1 VPICL
6 GMERRPTPY
15 DHLSHDQLIDL
26 VVERDVRIRELEAQN
41 RALTARVA
49 ELEAENRALRARMT
63 ELESQVQRLLEKLGN
78 PPTPGNSSLP
88 RSQGRKANRP
98 DREPKAKPPRRG
110 FHRRELHPD
119 PDAVVDCRPE
129 RCRHCGGAAL
139 TKVGIESYDHH
150 ELVPRPVL
158 VTRVN
163 LGVCACAR
171 CGRRT
176 TAEPPAGME
185 ELIGGRLR
193 AFTVL
198 LRHHTDVPYA
208 RLRTLLDE
216 VFGLRL
222 SHGYLVATIDT
233 AAAAMA
239 PAAQDIREAVRTA
252 PVVLSDETGLR
263 VDGRNAW
270 AWVFRTPWDILF
282 LVDRRRAKTVV
293 AELMAGHQP
302 EAWVSDRGPAQGGHA
317 AERQA
322 CLAHLV
328 RDCRKAEEL
337 GDTTFAPAL
346 KAVLATILRHDARK
360 PAWADSTL
368 ALRLGEVERR
378 LDAVTAIEAR
388 HREGEKLRRWVKAH
402 RAELTLCLRRRDV
415 PATNNASERALRPF
429 VTARKVFGCAR
440 SKEGA
445 DAMAVIRSVLMT
457 ARARGLQV
465 MDALAIALAGG
476 ILPPGDRP
484 APA

>member
-1 VPICL
+1 
-6 GMERRPTPY
+6 
-15 DHLSHDQLIDL
+15 
-26 VVERDVRIRELEAQN
+26 
-41 RALTARVA
+41 
-49 ELEAENRALRARMT
+49 MT
-63 ELESQVQRLLEKLGN
+63 ELESQIQRLLEKLGN
-78 PPTPGNSSLP
+78 PPTPDNSSLP
-88 RSQGRKANRP
+88 PSQGKRPNRP

-110 FHRRELHPD
+110 FHRRALHPN
-119 PDAVVDCRPE
+119 PDAVVDCRPDV
-129 RCRHCGGAAL
+129 CRHCGNAAL
-139 TKVGIESYDHH
+139 TPVGTESYDHH
-150 ELVPRPVL
+150 QLVAKPVL

-185 ELIGGRLR
+185 ELTGGRLR

-198 LRHHTDVPYA
+198 LRHYTDVPYA
-208 RLRTLLDE
+208 RLRALLDQ
-216 VFGLRL
+216 VFDVRL
-222 SHGYLVATIDT
+222 SQGYVVSLIDT

-239 PAAQDIREAVRTA
+239 PAVADIRMSIRTA

-263 VDGRNAW
+263 VDGRNG
-270 AWVFRTPWDILF
+270 WVWLFRTPWDILF
-282 LVDRRRAKTVV
+282 LVDRRRAKAVV
-293 AELMAGHQP
+293 AELLAGARP

-337 GDTTFAPAL
+337 GDTAFAPVL
-346 KAVLATILRHDARK
+346 KAVLEIILRHDARK

-378 LDAVTAIEAR
+378 LDAVTAIAAR

-402 RAELTLCLRRRDV
+402 RAELTLCLRRRNV

-476 ILPPGDRP
+476 MLPLGDRP
-484 APA
+484 ATA

>member
-15 DHLSHDQLIDL
+15 DRLSHDQLIDL
-26 VVERDVRIRELEAQN
+26 VVERDVRIWELEAQN

-49 ELEAENRALRARMT
+49 ELEAENHALRARMT

-78 PPTPGNSSLP
+78 PPTPDNSSLP
-88 RSQGRKANRP
+88 PSQGKKPNRP
-98 DREPKAKPPRRG
+98 DRESKAKPPRRG
-110 FHRRELHPD
+110 FHRRELCPN
-119 PDAVVDCRPE
+119 PDAVVDRRPDA
-129 RCRHCGGAAL
+129 CRHCGSAAL
-139 TKVGIESYDHH
+139 TPVGTESHDHH
-150 ELVPRPVL
+150 ELVARPVL

-176 TAEPPAGME
+176 TAAPPAGME

-198 LRHHTDVPYA
+198 LRHYTDVPYA
-208 RLRTLLDE
+208 RLRALLDE
-216 VFGLRL
+216 VFDVRL
-222 SHGYLVATIDT
+222 SQGHVVSLIDD
-233 AAAAMA
+233 AAAALT
-239 PAAQDIREAVRTA
+239 PAVADIRTSIRTA

-263 VDGRNAW
+263 IDGKNG
-270 AWVFRTPWDILF
+270 WVWLFRTPWDILF
-282 LVDRRRAKTVV
+282 LVDRRRAKAVV
-293 AELMAGHQP
+293 AELLAGARP

-337 GDTTFAPAL
+337 GDTAFAP
-346 KAVLATILRHDARK
+346 VLRAILETILRHDARK
-360 PAWADSTL
+360 PEWADATL

-378 LDAVTAIEAR
+378 LDAVAAIAAG
-388 HREGEKLRRWVKAH
+388 HRKGEKLRRWVKAH

-415 PATNNASERALRPF
+415 PATNNASERAIRPF

-445 DAMAVIRSVLMT
+445 DAMAAIRSVLTT
-457 ARARGLQV
+457 AKARGLRV
-465 MDALAIALAGG
+465 MDALAVALAGG

-484 APA
+484 ATA

>member
-1 VPICL
+1 
-6 GMERRPTPY
+6 MERRPTPY
-15 DHLSHDQLIDL
+15 DHLSHDQLIDR

-78 PPTPGNSSLP
+78 PPTPDNSSLP
-88 RSQGRKANRP
+88 PSQGKKPNRP

-110 FHRRELHPD
+110 FHRRELCPN
-119 PDAVVDCRPE
+119 PDAVVDCRPDV
-129 RCRHCGGAAL
+129 CRHCGNAAL
-139 TKVGIESYDHH
+139 TPVGTESYDHH
-150 ELVPRPVL
+150 ELVAKPVL

-163 LGVCACAR
+163 LGVRACAR

-185 ELIGGRLR
+185 ELTGGRLR

-198 LRHHTDVPYA
+198 LRHYTDVPYA
-208 RLRTLLDE
+208 RLRALLDE
-216 VFGLRL
+216 VFDVRL
-222 SHGYLVATIDT
+222 SQGYVVSLIDD
-233 AAAAMA
+233 AAAALA
-239 PAAQDIREAVRTA
+239 PAVADIRTSIRTA

-263 VDGRNAW
+263 VDGRNG
-270 AWVFRTPWDILF
+270 WVWLFRTPWDILF
-282 LVDRRRAKTVV
+282 LVDRRRAKAVV
-293 AELMAGHQP
+293 AELLASARP

-337 GDTTFAPAL
+337 GDTAFAPAL
-346 KAVLATILRHDARK
+346 KAVLEIILRHDARK

-415 PATNNASERALRPF
+415 PATNNVSERALRPF

-465 MDALAIALAGG
+465 MDALAITLAGG
-476 ILPPGDRP
+476 MLPLGDRP
-484 APA
+484 ATA

>member
-41 RALTARVA
+41 RALTVRVA

-63 ELESQVQRLLEKLGN
+63 ELESQIQRLLEKLGN
-78 PPTPGNSSLP
+78 PPTPDNASLP
-88 RSQGRKANRP
+88 PSQGKRPNRP
-98 DREPKAKPPRRG
+98 DRAPKAKPPRRG
-110 FHRRELHPD
+110 FHRRALHPN
-119 PDAVVDCRPE
+119 PDAVVDCRPDV
-129 RCRHCGGAAL
+129 CRHCGNAAL
-139 TKVGIESYDHH
+139 TPVGTESYDHH
-150 ELVPRPVL
+150 QLVAKPVL

-185 ELIGGRLR
+185 ELTGGRLR

-198 LRHHTDVPYA
+198 LRHDTDVPYA
-208 RLRTLLDE
+208 RLRALLDQ
-216 VFGLRL
+216 VFDVRL
-222 SHGYLVATIDT
+222 SQGYVVSLIDT

-239 PAAQDIREAVRTA
+239 PAVADIRMSIRTA

-263 VDGRNAW
+263 VDGRNG
-270 AWVFRTPWDILF
+270 WVWLFRTPWDILF
-282 LVDRRRAKTVV
+282 LVDRRRAKAVV
-293 AELMAGHQP
+293 AELLAGARP

-337 GDTTFAPAL
+337 GDTAFAPVL
-346 KAVLATILRHDARK
+346 KAVLEIILRHDARK

-368 ALRLGEVERR
+368 ARRLGEVERR
-378 LDAVTAIEAR
+378 LDAVTAIAAR

-402 RAELTLCLRRRDV
+402 RAELTLCLRRRNV

-476 ILPPGDRP
+476 MLPLGDRP
-484 APA
+484 ATA

>member
-1 VPICL
+1 
-6 GMERRPTPY
+6 MERRPTPY

-78 PPTPGNSSLP
+78 PPTPDNSSLP
-88 RSQGRKANRP
+88 PSQGKKPNRP

-110 FHRRELHPD
+110 FHRRELCPN
-119 PDAVVDCRPE
+119 PDAVVDRRPDV
-129 RCRHCGGAAL
+129 CRHCGSAAL
-139 TKVGIESYDHH
+139 TPVGTESYDHH
-150 ELVPRPVL
+150 ELVARPVL

-163 LGVCACAR
+163 RGVCACAR
-171 CGRRT
+171 CGRQT

-198 LRHHTDVPYA
+198 LRHYTDVPYA
-208 RLRTLLDE
+208 RLRAMLDE
-216 VFGLRL
+216 VFDVRL
-222 SHGYLVATIDT
+222 SQGDVVSLIDD
-233 AAAAMA
+233 AAAALA
-239 PAAQDIREAVRTA
+239 PAVADIRTSIRAA
-252 PVVLSDETGLR
+252 PVVMSDETGLR
-263 VDGRNAW
+263 IDGKNG
-270 AWVFRTPWDILF
+270 WVWLFRTPWDILF
-282 LVDRRRAKTVV
+282 LVDRRRAKAAV
-293 AELMAGHQP
+293 AELLAGARP
-302 EAWVSDRGPAQGGHA
+302 EAWVSDRGPVQGGHA

-337 GDTTFAPAL
+337 GDTAFAPAL
-346 KAVLATILRHDARK
+346 RAILETILRHDARK

-378 LDAVTAIEAR
+378 LDAVAAIAAG

-415 PATNNASERALRPF
+415 PATNNVSERALRPF

-445 DAMAVIRSVLMT
+445 DAMAAIRSVLTT
-457 ARARGLQV
+457 AKARGLRV
-465 MDALAIALAGG
+465 MDALAVALAGG

-484 APA
+484 ATA

>member
-1 VPICL
+1 
-6 GMERRPTPY
+6 MERRPTPY
-15 DHLSHDQLIDL
+15 DDLSREQLIEL
-26 VVERDVRIRELEAQN
+26 VVERDATIAALNAWVAALEEQVR
-41 RALTARVA
+41 
-49 ELEAENRALRARMT
+49 
-63 ELESQVQRLLEKLGN
+63 RLLERLGV
-78 PPTPGNSSLP
+78 PPTPDNSGTP
-88 RSQGRKANRP
+88 PSQGKKANRP
-98 DREPKAKPPRRG
+98 DRAPQAKPPRRG
-110 FHRRELHPD
+110 FHRRELHPN
-119 PDAVVDCRPE
+119 PDAVVDRRPDV
-129 RCRHCGGAAL
+129 CRHCGSAAL
-139 TKVGIESYDHH
+139 TPVGTTSYDHH

-163 LGVCACAR
+163 LGVCACGR

-198 LRHHTDVPYA
+198 LRHDTDVPYA
-208 RLRTLLDE
+208 RLRTMLDE

-222 SHGYLVATIDT
+222 SQGYLVATIDT
-233 AAAAMA
+233 AAAALA
-239 PAAQDIREAVRTA
+239 PAAQDIRAAVRTA
-252 PVVLSDETGLR
+252 PVVMSDETGLR
-263 VDGRNAW
+263 VDGKNGW

-282 LVDRRRAKTVV
+282 LVDRRRAKAVV
-293 AELMAGHQP
+293 EGLLAGARP

-328 RDCRKAEEL
+328 RDCRKAEQL
-337 GDTTFAPAL
+337 GDTAFAPAL
-346 KAVLATILRHDARK
+346 KAVLETILRCDARK

-368 ALRLGEVERR
+368 ALRLGAIERR

-476 ILPPGDRP
+476 ILPPGNRP
-484 APA
+484 ATA

>member
-1 VPICL
+1 
-6 GMERRPTPY
+6 MEPRPTPY
-15 DHLSHDQLIDL
+15 DHLSRDQLIAL

-78 PPTPGNSSLP
+78 PPTPANSSLP
-88 RSQGRKANRP
+88 PAQGKKPNRP

-110 FHRRELHPD
+110 FHRRELCPD
-119 PDAVVDCRPE
+119 PDAVVDRRPDV
-129 RCRHCGGAAL
+129 CRHCGSAAL
-139 TKVGIESYDHH
+139 TPVGTASYDHH
-150 ELVPRPVL
+150 ELVARPVL

-198 LRHHTDVPYA
+198 LRHYTDVPYA
-208 RLRTLLDE
+208 RLRALLDE
-216 VFGLRL
+216 VFEVRL
-222 SHGYLVATIDT
+222 SQGYVVSLIDT

-239 PAAQDIREAVRTA
+239 PAVADIRASIRTA

-263 VDGRNAW
+263 VDGRNG
-270 AWVFRTPWDILF
+270 WVWLFRTPWDVLF
-282 LVDRRRAKTVV
+282 LVDRRRAKAVV
-293 AELMAGHQP
+293 EELMAGHRP

-317 AERQA
+317 AERQV
-322 CLAHLV
+322 CVAHLV
-328 RDCRKAEEL
+328 RDGRKAEEL
-337 GDTTFAPAL
+337 GDTAFAPAL
-346 KAVLATILRHDARK
+346 KAVLETILRHDARK

-378 LDAVTAIEAR
+378 LDAVTAIAAG

-476 ILPPGDRP
+476 MLPLGDQP
-484 APA
+484 VTA

>member
-1 VPICL
+1 
-6 GMERRPTPY
+6 MERRPTPY
-15 DHLSHDQLIDL
+15 DDLSREQLIDL
-26 VVERDVRIRELEAQN
+26 LVERDARIERLEARNRELEAQN
-41 RALTARVA
+41 QALTARVA
-49 ELEAENRALRARMT
+49 TLEA
-63 ELESQVQRLLEKLGN
+63 QVRRLLDRLGA
-78 PPTPGNSSLP
+78 PPTPDNSSLP
-88 RSQGRKANRP
+88 PSQGRKGNLP
-98 DREPKAKPPRRG
+98 DRAPKAKPPRRG
-110 FHRRELHPD
+110 FHRRELHPS
-119 PDAVVDCRPE
+119 PDAVVDRRPDL
-129 RCRHCGGAAL
+129 CRHCGSAAL
-139 TKVGIESYDHH
+139 TPVGSESYDHH
-150 ELVPRPVL
+150 ELVARPVL

-163 LGVCACAR
+163 LAVCACGR

-185 ELIGGRLR
+185 GLIGGRLR

-198 LRHHTDVPYA
+198 LRHDTDVPYA
-208 RLRTLLDE
+208 RLRTMLDE

-239 PAAQDIREAVRTA
+239 PAAQDIRNAVRSA

-263 VDGRNAW
+263 VDGKNG
-270 AWVFRTPWDILF
+270 WVWLFRTPWDILF
-282 LVDRRRAKTVV
+282 LVDRRRAKAVV

-302 EAWVSDRGPAQGGHA
+302 EAGVSDRCPAQGGHA
-317 AERQA
+317 VERQA

-328 RDCRKAEEL
+328 RDCRKAEQL
-337 GDTTFAPAL
+337 GDTAFAPAL
-346 KAVLATILRHDARK
+346 KAVLETILRHDARQ

-368 ALRLGEVERR
+368 ALRLGAIERR

-388 HREGEKLRRWVKAH
+388 HRDGERLRRWVKAH

-465 MDALAIALAGG
+465 MDALATALAGG
-476 ILPPGDRP
+476 ILSPGDRP
-484 APA
+484 ATA

>member
-1 VPICL
+1 
-6 GMERRPTPY
+6 
-15 DHLSHDQLIDL
+15 
-26 VVERDVRIRELEAQN
+26 
-41 RALTARVA
+41 
-49 ELEAENRALRARMT
+49 
-63 ELESQVQRLLEKLGN
+63 
-78 PPTPGNSSLP
+78 
-88 RSQGRKANRP
+88 
-98 DREPKAKPPRRG
+98 
-110 FHRRELHPD
+110 
-119 PDAVVDCRPE
+119 
-129 RCRHCGGAAL
+129 
-139 TKVGIESYDHH
+139 
-150 ELVPRPVL
+150 
-158 VTRVN
+158 
-163 LGVCACAR
+163 
-171 CGRRT
+171 
-176 TAEPPAGME
+176 ME
-185 ELIGGRLR
+185 ELTGGRLR

-198 LRHHTDVPYA
+198 LRHYTDVPYA
-208 RLRTLLDE
+208 RLRALLDQ
-216 VFGLRL
+216 VFDVRL
-222 SHGYLVATIDT
+222 SQGYVVSLIDT

-239 PAAQDIREAVRTA
+239 PAVADIRMSIRTA

-263 VDGRNAW
+263 VDGRNG
-270 AWVFRTPWDILF
+270 WVWLFRTPWDILF
-282 LVDRRRAKTVV
+282 LVDRRRAKAVV
-293 AELMAGHQP
+293 AELLAGARP

-337 GDTTFAPAL
+337 GDTAFAPVL
-346 KAVLATILRHDARK
+346 KAVLEIILRHDARK

-378 LDAVTAIEAR
+378 LDAVTAIAAR

-402 RAELTLCLRRRDV
+402 RAELTLCLRRRNV

-484 APA
+484 ATA

>member
-1 VPICL
+1 
-6 GMERRPTPY
+6 MERRPTPY
-15 DHLSHDQLIDL
+15 DHLSRDQLIDL
-26 VVERDVRIRELEAQN
+26 LVERDARIERLEARNRKLEAQN
-41 RALTARVA
+41 QALTARVEEQA
-49 ELEAENRALRARMT
+49 ARITALEA
-63 ELESQVQRLLEKLGN
+63 QVRHLLERLGN

-88 RSQGRKANRP
+88 PSQGKKANLP
-98 DREPKAKPPRRG
+98 DRAPKAKPPRRG
-110 FHRRELHPD
+110 FHQRELHPN
-119 PDAVVDCRPE
+119 PDAVVDRRPDV
-129 RCRHCGGAAL
+129 CRHCGSAAL
-139 TKVGIESYDHH
+139 TPVGSDSYDHH
-150 ELVPRPVL
+150 ELVARPVL

-163 LGVCACAR
+163 LAICACGR

-185 ELIGGRLR
+185 GLIGGRLR

-198 LRHHTDVPYA
+198 LRHYTDVPYA
-208 RLRTLLDE
+208 RLRTMLDE

-239 PAAQDIREAVRTA
+239 PAVQDIRKAVRTA

-263 VDGRNAW
+263 VDGQNG
-270 AWVFRTPWDILF
+270 WVWLFRTPWDILF
-282 LVDRRRAKTVV
+282 LVDRRRAKAVV
-293 AELMAGHQP
+293 AEMMAGHWP

-317 AERQA
+317 AERQV

-337 GDTTFAPAL
+337 GDTAFAPAL
-346 KAVLATILRHDARK
+346 KAVLETILRHDARQ

-368 ALRLGEVERR
+368 ALRLGVIERR
-378 LDAVTAIEAR
+378 LDAVVAIEAR

-465 MDALAIALAGG
+465 MDALATALAGG
-476 ILPPGDRP
+476 ILPPGHRP
-484 APA
+484 ATA